1 MRASPHTEIA
11 EKLMRRLNLLNIF
24 WVICPI
30 ALQAQSATATVPPSQ
45 DSLDH
50 ITARGRLMYDYD
62 QVAWHGTD
70 AMMKLRQS
78 LNDPITARTAVY
90 IVERTPTGWR
100 FLNGSFNTTQ
110 DTFFVAYEA
119 TRSASDTTMAAHA
132 VQPARPETGSALFAV
147 RAATLAREKFG
158 PVQRRYNSIVIPA
171 DSSGWFVYILPA
183 SSNAGWVLGADAR
196 YHISADGRTVLESRR
211 LHNTIVTYPMTPP
224 RGSVPTS
231 GAHSNVRDNIP
242 EDTDVF
248 LVLTRTPHIPEVII
262 TEAFVYI
269 VGTDGRIS
277 YKGRREDVIR
287 H

>member
-1 MRASPHTEIA
+1 VSFTN
-11 EKLMRRLNLLNIF
+11 LYRLNLLNIF
-24 WVICPI
+24 LTICPI
-30 ALQAQSATATVPPSQ
+30 VLQAQSVPATVPPSQ

-50 ITARGRLMYDYD
+50 ITARGRLMYEYD

-90 IVERTPTGWR
+90 VVERTTTGWR
-100 FLNGSFNTTQ
+100 FLNGSFNTAK

-119 TRSASDTTMAAHA
+119 TRSTSDTTMTAHA
-132 VQPARPETGSALFAV
+132 VRPARPETGSALFVV
-147 RAATLAREKFG
+147 RATTLARETFG
-158 PVQRRYNSIVIPA
+158 PVQRQYNSIVIPA
-171 DSSGWFVYILPA
+171 NNGKWLVYVLPA
-183 SSNAGWVLGADAR
+183 SSNAGWILGADAR

-211 LHNTIVTYPMTPP
+211 LHNGVITYPTIRSNQPA
-224 RGSVPTS
+224 PTS

-248 LVLTRTPHIPEVII
+248 LVLTRTPHIPELIV
-262 TEAFVYI
+262 TDAFVYV
-269 VGTDGRIS
+269 VGADGRIS